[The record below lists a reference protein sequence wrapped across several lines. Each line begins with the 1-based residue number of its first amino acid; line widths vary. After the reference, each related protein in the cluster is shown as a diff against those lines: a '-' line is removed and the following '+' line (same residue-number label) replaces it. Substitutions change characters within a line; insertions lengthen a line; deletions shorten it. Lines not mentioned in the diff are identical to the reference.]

1 MQNKVV
7 KCNKINISNSEKFTL
22 IAGPCQL
29 ESEDHALDV
38 ATKLKEITQKL
49 NINLIYK
56 TSFDKANRTSL
67 KGKRG
72 AGLDKSLPVF
82 DKIRKDIGI
91 PVLTDIHNIDQC
103 ETVSKHVDVLQIP
116 AFLCRQTDL
125 LVAAAKT
132 GKIINVKK
140 GQFLAPWDMTN
151 VVKKI
156 EDSGNKNILVTE
168 RGASFGY
175 NTLVSDM
182 RSIPIMAKNGYPVVF
197 DATHSVQ
204 QPGGM
209 GDKSGGQREFVEYL
223 ARAAVAVGVAA
234 VFIETHPDPD
244 NAPSDGPNM
253 LPLSE
258 LPSLLKQL
266 IQIDKLVKDGKN
278 H

>member
-1 MQNKVV
+1 MENKSV
-7 KCNKINISNSEKFTL
+7 KCGKLNISNTNPFTL

-29 ESEDHALDV
+29 ENEKHALDV
-38 ATKLKEITQKL
+38 ASELKKITEKLGIG
-49 NINLIYK
+49 LIYK

-72 AGLDKSLPVF
+72 AGLESSLPVF
-82 DKIRKDIGI
+82 DKIRKDVGI
-91 PVLTDIHNIDQC
+91 PVLTDVHTAEQC
-103 ETVSKHVDVLQIP
+103 PIISKHVDVLQIP
-116 AFLCRQTDL
+116 AFLCRQTNL

-132 GKIINVKK
+132 GKVINVKK
-140 GQFLAPWDMTN
+140 GQFLAPWDMIN
-151 VVKKI
+151 VTKKI
-156 EDSGNKNILVTE
+156 ADSGNTNILVTE

-182 RSIPIMAKNGYPVVF
+182 RSLPIMAKIGYPVVF

-223 ARAAVAVGVAA
+223 ARAAIAVGVAA
-234 VFIETHPDPD
+234 VFMETHPDPD

-253 LPLSE
+253 VPLSKM
-258 LPSLLKQL
+258 PSLLEQL
-266 IQIDKLVKDGKN
+266 VEIDKLIKNGKN
-278 H
+278 

>member
-1 MQNKVV
+1 MKNNRV
-7 KCNKINISNSEKFTL
+7 KCSNFEIANDKPFTL

-29 ESEDHALDV
+29 ENEKHAIKISTELKKITSELG
-38 ATKLKEITQKL
+38 
-49 NINLIYK
+49 INLIYK

-72 AGLDKSLPVF
+72 LGLDKSLPIF
-82 DKIRKDIGI
+82 DKIRKEIGV
-91 PVLTDIHNIDQC
+91 PVLTDVHTAEQC
-103 ETVSKHVDVLQIP
+103 SIVAGHVDVLQIP

-125 LVAAAKT
+125 LIAAAKT

-140 GQFLAPWDMTN
+140 GQFLAPWDMVN
-151 VVKKI
+151 VIKKI
-156 EDSGNKNILVTE
+156 EESGNKNILITE

-182 RSIPIMAKNGYPVVF
+182 RALPIMSKYGFPIVF

-209 GDKSGGQREFVEYL
+209 GEKSGGQREFVPYL
-223 ARAAVAVGVAA
+223 ARAAIAVGVGAI
-234 VFIETHPDPD
+234 FIETHEDPD

-253 LPLSE
+253 VPLNDVKNLLKKLSE
-258 LPSLLKQL
+258 
-266 IQIDKLVKDGKN
+266 IDKIVK
-278 H
+278 